1 MMVGKGGLCSEGRE
15 MFGEGLGE
23 EVAFVSGLEA

>member
-1 MMVGKGGLCSEGRE
+1 MMVGKGGLCSEEKE

-23 EVAFVSGLEA
+23 EVAFAPGLET